1 MGCLKERLLILAIC
15 LSVCLSVVTGLRCY
29 VCNYYHLESSDPRVN
44 QALSAITS
52 SSDEDCKNSGTRQ
65 QTCRSDREYKCGK
78 VSATVEF
85 SVVGEDV
92 KLGAVTRGCTLNTT
106 ISDRCYAA
114 TDEDKTKLRAGF
126 ASIATVTSVDATG
139 CVCSTDLCN
148 GQLSISAKRFS
159 WLAGLVLAV
168 LARQL

>member
-15 LSVCLSVVTGLRCY
+15 LSVSLSVVTGLRCY
-29 VCNYYHLESSDPRVN
+29 VCNYYHLESSDGSVN
-44 QALSAITS
+44 QTLSAIVS

-65 QTCRSDREYKCGK
+65 QTCPSDSGYKCVK
-78 VSATVEF
+78 VSATVEL

-92 KLGAVTRGCTLNTT
+92 KVDTVNRACIRTTT
-106 ISDRCYAA
+106 ISDRCNAA
-114 TDEDKTKLRAGF
+114 TDEEKTALRAAF

-148 GQLSISAKRFS
+148 GQLSISTKKFC